1 MVPYKPIVS
10 LIVAFA
16 AASSA
21 TASATP
27 LHRRGNGGYPPPY
40 AQPIPRTQCP
50 NVQSKCCNLYT
61 SSKNPSM
68 VSLAELLG
76 VVLNSA
82 TGVASGCLTLG
93 PTCNNQALCCTDT
106 QYGLIN
112 IGCSPISL

>member
-1 MVPYKPIVS
+1 MVPYKAIVS

-27 LHRRGNGGYPPPY
+27 LHRRGDGGYPPPY
-40 AQPIPRTQCP
+40 APPVPRTQCS
-50 NVQSKCCNLYT
+50 VAKSKCCKLYT
-61 SSKNPSM
+61 SPQNPS
-68 VSLAELLG
+68 VAGIADLLG
-76 VVLNSA
+76 VILNPA
-82 TGVASGCLTLG
+82 VGVASSCSVLSS
-93 PTCNNQALCCTDT
+93 TCNDQAVCCTNT